1 MEKVFLNDN
10 LVDIDKACISPAD
23 GGFLYGAGLF
33 ETMRCH
39 NGVVFCLDDH
49 LDRLF
54 SSAEKLLILHHYE
67 KNYIAEAI
75 YKLLDANNLS
85 DARLRLTLSAGSV
98 SETQKSQRATL
109 LIAAT
114 QFQPYPPEYYQK
126 GILVILSPFRQ
137 NVTDPTC
144 GHKTT
149 SYFLRMLALKL
160 AHQKLAAEA
169 IWFTTSNLLA
179 EGSIS
184 NVFLVK
190 DSAVYTPPLS
200 TPVLP
205 GIARKAICKLA
216 ADNSIQLV
224 ETELSIDDLLSAH
237 EVFLTNVIMKIMPIT
252 SIEKH
257 AVGDGKVGP
266 LTKQLQGL
274 FDSFLQE
281 KCRQRQ

>member
-10 LVDIDKACISPAD
+10 LVDLDKACISVAD

-33 ETMRCH
+33 ETMRCS

-54 SSAEKLLILHHYE
+54 SSAEKLLIVHHYE
-67 KNYIAEAI
+67 KKYIAEVI
-75 YKLLDANNLS
+75 YKLLDANGLS
-85 DARLRLTLSAGSV
+85 DARLRLTLTAGSMTE
-98 SETQKSQRATL
+98 SQKSPRATL

-126 GILVILSPFRQ
+126 GILITLSPFRQ

-149 SYFLRMLALKL
+149 SYFFRMLALKL
-160 AHQKLAAEA
+160 AHQKMAAEA
-169 IWFTTSNLLA
+169 LWFTTSNLLA

-190 DSAVYTPPLS
+190 DSALYTPPLS

-205 GIARKAICKLA
+205 GIARKTICKLA
-216 ADNSIQLV
+216 ADNSVQLV
-224 ETELSIDDLLSAH
+224 ETELSIDDLLCAQ

-257 AVGDGKVGP
+257 TVGDGKVGP
-266 LTKQLQGL
+266 LTKKLQGL
-274 FDSFLQE
+274 FDSFVE
-281 KCRQRQ
+281 ENCKHRK

>member
-10 LVDIDKACISPAD
+10 LVDLDKACISVAD

-33 ETMRCH
+33 ETMRCS

-54 SSAEKLLILHHYE
+54 SSAEKLLIVHHYE
-67 KNYIAEAI
+67 KKYIAEVI
-75 YKLLDANNLS
+75 YKLLDANGLS
-85 DARLRLTLSAGSV
+85 DARLRLTLTAGSMTE
-98 SETQKSQRATL
+98 SQKSPRATL

-126 GILVILSPFRQ
+126 GILITLSPFRQ

-160 AHQKLAAEA
+160 AHQKMAAEA
-169 IWFTTSNLLA
+169 LWFTTSNLLA

-190 DSAVYTPPLS
+190 DSALYTPPLS

-205 GIARKAICKLA
+205 GIARKTICKLA
-216 ADNSIQLV
+216 ADNSVQLV
-224 ETELSIDDLLSAH
+224 ETELSIDDLLCAQ

-257 AVGDGKVGP
+257 TVGDGKVGP
-266 LTKQLQGL
+266 LTKKLQGL
-274 FDSFLQE
+274 FDSFVE
-281 KCRQRQ
+281 ENCKHRK